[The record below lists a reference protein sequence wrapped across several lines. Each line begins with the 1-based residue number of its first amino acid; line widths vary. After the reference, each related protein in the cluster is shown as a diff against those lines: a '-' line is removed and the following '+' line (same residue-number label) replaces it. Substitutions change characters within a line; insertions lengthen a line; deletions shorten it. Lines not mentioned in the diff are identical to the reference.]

1 MLTKKEI
8 RNIILFVIAVIAVS
22 AAVYWLIIEFAPY
35 ILGVI
40 ALPAWLAAALK
51 TGANV

>member
-1 MLTKKEI
+1 MSTKKEI
-8 RNIILFVIAVIAVS
+8 RNIILYAIGVLSVS
-22 AAVYWLIIEFAPY
+22 AAVLWLIIEFAPY

-51 TGANV
+51 DGANV